1 MRKTLISTIMAVI
14 AIVITAMCANEALAN
29 SKGKKVTIKVGS
41 YNLMTSDSRVKH
53 ISKTTGMSEQ
63 RYWCNSA
70 QAVSSII
77 SDMDCDIIGLQEIC
91 DSIWGWTGD
100 KGFRDMMAEDAKNS
114 YNWVLYP
121 NGSTG
126 RNSYNVAIGYK
137 ADKFTELESGIYWL
151 AGIFDRSEA
160 LPTAPK
166 GSKRPCVW
174 AKFQH
179 NESGKIFYFFST
191 HFVVPGISSEGNAYN
206 AENCI
211 KYAEHLMGSRKMPSI
226 IVGDFNGAKG
236 SPSYKIVAES
246 GRWFDVYEYLKED
259 GVLSSEETGWGTCND
274 KDEKKWSYWRPDHIT
289 CDGSFRPIS
298 FETIRKKYPTSDGTL
313 HYPSD
318 HFPIVAELKF

>member
-1 MRKTLISTIMAVI
+1 MTLKRLTIFLF
-14 AIVITAMCANEALAN
+14 TACVLGCLCTGAKPK
-29 SKGKKVTIKVGS
+29 SQKVTIKVGS

-53 ISKTTGMSEQ
+53 IDKTPEMSHQ

-70 QAVSSII
+70 PAVASII

-100 KGFRDMMAEDAKNS
+100 KGFREMMTAAGNS
-114 YNWVLYP
+114 SYSWVLYG
-121 NGSTG
+121 NSSSC
-126 RNSYNVAIGYK
+126 RNSYNVGIGYK
-137 ADKFTELESGIYWL
+137 TDKFIELDSGIYWL
-151 AGIFDRSEA
+151 AGIFDRSES

-179 NESGKIFYFFST
+179 KESGKIFYFFST
-191 HFVVPGISSEGNAYN
+191 HFVVPGISKEGNQYN

-211 KYAEHLMGSRKMPSI
+211 KYAEELMGSRKMPSI
-226 IVGDFNGAKG
+226 IVGDFNAAKG
-236 SPSYKIVAES
+236 APAYKVVAES
-246 GRWFDVYEYLKED
+246 GRWYDVYEYLKED
-259 GVLSSEETGWGTCND
+259 GVLSSEETGWGSCND
-274 KDEKKWSYWRPDHIT
+274 KDEKKWAYWRPDHIT
-289 CDGSFRPIS
+289 CDGNFRPVS
-298 FETIRKKYPTSDGTL
+298 FKTVRDKYPTADGTL